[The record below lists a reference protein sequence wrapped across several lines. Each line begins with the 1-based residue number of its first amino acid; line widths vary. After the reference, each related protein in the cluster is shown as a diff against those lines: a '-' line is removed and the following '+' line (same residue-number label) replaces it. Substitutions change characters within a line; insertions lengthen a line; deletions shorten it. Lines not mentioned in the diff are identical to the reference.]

1 MWSLFNSWS
10 NLEVMR
16 LLIECTYVFEHPDLN
31 SGIQRVV
38 RNVIRELKHND
49 ANCECIPVVMQNGQ
63 LRRVL
68 TLLPPQSLKI
78 SWQRQWAQ
86 RLDYLRVRY
95 WGMYSALLKRMPVL
109 GQGFLRLPFFTLCK
123 AFNLVITLPLRA
135 CLWLDRKN
143 AAALQRSAPM
153 DIVDG
158 DIFLLLDSS
167 WHLDFYD
174 LADRLKARG
183 ASIISVV
190 YDLIPLTHPQFCDAG
205 LTKVFER
212 WFDWIARTADGFVC
226 ISRTVEQDV
235 RQAVNMRQGAELADS
250 RLYDHFYLGSELD
263 LATRDTELDQSLQE
277 VFSGSMPVYLMVS
290 TIEPRKNHAYLL
302 DAFERLWARGVE
314 VRLCIIGKVG
324 WKSEELIG
332 RIQHHPELNR
342 KLFIFNRLN
351 DSGLEYAYA
360 HARALV
366 FPSHA
371 EGFGLPLVEAMQRGV
386 PVMASDIPVFRE
398 IGDDYVAYFD
408 LADPEALASLVEQ
421 HQCSGQFPASKA
433 LAEWQWIG
441 WREASLQ
448 LFDKTLRIAGRAE
461 QVHEHSANRRA

>member
-1 MWSLFNSWS
+1 
-10 NLEVMR
+10 MR

-38 RNVIRELKHND
+38 RNVIRELEHND
-49 ANCECIPVVMQNGQ
+49 TACECIPVVMQNGQ
-63 LRRVL
+63 LKRVL
-68 TLLPPQSLKI
+68 SLLPPKTLKL
-78 SWQRQWAQ
+78 SWQRRWAQ
-86 RLDYLRVRY
+86 RLDHLRVRY
-95 WGMYSALLKRMPVL
+95 WGAYSALLARVPAL
-109 GQGFLRLPFFTLCK
+109 SQGLLRLPFFTLCK
-123 AFNLVITLPLRA
+123 VLNLAITLPLRA
-135 CLWLDRKN
+135 FLWLDRRN
-143 AAALQRSAPM
+143 AAVLQRTEPI

-167 WHLDFYD
+167 WHLDLYD
-174 LADRLKARG
+174 LAERLKARG

-190 YDLIPLTHPQFCDAG
+190 YDLIPLTHSQFCDAG

-226 ISRTVEQDV
+226 ISRAVEQDV
-235 RQAVNMRQGAELADS
+235 RQAVTTRLGTTLAES
-250 RLYDHFYLGSELD
+250 RRYEYFYLGSELD
-263 LATRDTELDQSLQE
+263 LAARDTELDPALQE
-277 VFSGSMPVYLMVS
+277 VFSGPAPVYLMVS
-290 TIEPRKNHAYLL
+290 TVEPRKNHTYLL
-302 DAFERLWARGVE
+302 DAFELLWARGVE

-332 RIQHHPELNR
+332 RIQRHPELNR

-360 HARALV
+360 HACALV

-398 IGDDYVAYFD
+398 IGGDYVAYFD
-408 LADPEALASLVEQ
+408 LAAPKALVRLVEQ
-421 HQCSGQFPASKA
+421 HQGNGQFPAAKP
-433 LAEWQWIG
+433 LGGWQWIG
-441 WREASLQ
+441 WREASNQ
-448 LFDKTLRIAGRAE
+448 LLEKTLRIAKLHANNDE
-461 QVHEHSANRRA
+461 QAKNRRT

>member
-1 MWSLFNSWS
+1 
-10 NLEVMR
+10 MR

-68 TLLPPQSLKI
+68 TLLPQPGLKL
-78 SWQRQWAQ
+78 SWQRRWAQ
-86 RLDYLRVRY
+86 YLDYLRVRY
-95 WGMYSALLKRMPVL
+95 WGAYSALLTCIPVL

-123 AFNLVITLPLRA
+123 VFNLAITLPLRA
-135 CLWLDRKN
+135 CLWLDRRN
-143 AAALQRSAPM
+143 AAALQRSEPI

-235 RQAVNMRQGAELADS
+235 RHAVNARQGAEVADS

-263 LATRDTELDQSLQE
+263 LATRDTQLDPALQE

-314 VRLCIIGKVG
+314 ARLCIIGKVG
-324 WKSEELIG
+324 WKSEELVG

-342 KLFIFNRLN
+342 RLFIFNRLN

-408 LADPEALASLVEQ
+408 LADPEALASLVEK
-421 HQCSGQFPASKA
+421 HLHSGQFPVSKA
-433 LAEWQWIG
+433 LAGWQWID

-448 LFDKTLRIAGRAE
+448 LLDKTLRIAGRAE
-461 QVHEHSANRRA
+461 QVHESPANRRA

>member
-1 MWSLFNSWS
+1 
-10 NLEVMR
+10 MR

-38 RNVIRELKHND
+38 RNVIRELEHND
-49 ANCECIPVVMQNGQ
+49 GNCECIPVVMQSGQ

-68 TLLPPQSLKI
+68 NLLPPQSTKI

-95 WGMYSALLKRMPVL
+95 WGAYSALLKRVPAL
-109 GQGFLRLPFFTLCK
+109 GRGFLRLPFFILCK
-123 AFNLVITLPLRA
+123 VFNLIITVPLRA

-143 AAALQRSAPM
+143 AAALQRSEPM

-174 LADRLKARG
+174 LAERLKARG

-235 RQAVNMRQGAELADS
+235 RQAVNTRQGAELADS

-263 LATRDTELDQSLQE
+263 LATRDTELDPALQE

-314 VRLCIIGKVG
+314 ARLCIIGKVG

-342 KLFIFNRLN
+342 RLFIFNRLN

-408 LADPEALASLVEQ
+408 LADPEALAGLVEKLL
-421 HQCSGQFPASKA
+421 HNGQFPASKA
-433 LAEWQWIG
+433 LAGWQWIG

-448 LFDKTLRIAGRAE
+448 LLDKTLRIAGRAE
-461 QVHEHSANRRA
+461 QVHEYSANRRA